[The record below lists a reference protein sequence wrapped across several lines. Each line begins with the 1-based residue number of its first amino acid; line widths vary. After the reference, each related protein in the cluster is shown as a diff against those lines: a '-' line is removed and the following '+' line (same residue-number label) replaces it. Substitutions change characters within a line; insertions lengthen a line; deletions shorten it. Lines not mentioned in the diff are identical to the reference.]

1 MEKPSTL
8 KNSFKQ
14 GKVSESPK
22 QLNLVT
28 ENQSFEPSDDTIN
41 LLLSFSKAL
50 STETTKSLGTV
61 YNVLN

>member
-14 GKVSESPK
+14 EKVSESPF
-22 QLNLVT
+22 QPNLVV
-28 ENQSFEPSDDTIN
+28 ENQTFEPSDDTIN
-41 LLLSFSKAL
+41 LLLNFSKAL